1 MFSKKTVFGLTLLF
15 SIIITVF
22 AFANTKGLQ
31 FTTNKKV
38 VNKGEKVCFV
48 LKNNSNNEIV
58 LPNSAPWVVI
68 SLSGRDKGK
77 VVYSPIAT
85 LSLEKV
91 LPNSEKK
98 WCWNLK
104 NFEGE
109 YVHSGKYKVR
119 LTVFINK
126 KKEFL
131 STEIE
136 VKVKIVKLNE

>member
-136 VKVKIVKLNE
+136 VKAKIVKLNE

>member
-1 MFSKKTVFGLTLLF
+1 MFTKKTIFNLTLIF
-15 SIIITVF
+15 SIIITGFVL
-22 AFANTKGLQ
+22 ANTKELQ
-31 FTTNKKV
+31 FIADKKV
-38 VNKGEKVCFV
+38 INKGEKVCFV

-58 LPNSAPWVVI
+58 LPNSAPWIVI

-85 LSLEKV
+85 LSLQKV
-91 LPNSEKK
+91 PPNSEKK
-98 WCWNLK
+98 WCWDLK
-104 NFEGE
+104 NFEGD
-109 YVHSGKYKVR
+109 YIHSGKYKVK

-136 VKVKIVKLNE
+136 VKAKIVKLNK